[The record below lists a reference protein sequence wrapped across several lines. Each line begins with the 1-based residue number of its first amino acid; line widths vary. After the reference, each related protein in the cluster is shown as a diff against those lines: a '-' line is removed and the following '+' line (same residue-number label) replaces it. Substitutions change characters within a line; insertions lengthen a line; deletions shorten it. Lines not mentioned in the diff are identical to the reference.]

1 MGRNTEPL
9 LKVAHMPHDKLTGE
23 VEYCSCE
30 SYAVAGGVQ
39 HATCPVCGKPFDMPR
54 CSCGS
59 LVALGKR
66 RCNVCGTLYPGC
78 DPEPATDQH
87 DSLLD
92 GLAFLLLVIVNT
104 GVPGLGMGLSMALGI
119 GLEMALHK
127 LSAKYL
133 STHQGFILGVSVVG
147 ISALVWAV
155 GWFMSKRTD

>member
-1 MGRNTEPL
+1 MGRNTEPP
-9 LKVAHMPHDKLTGE
+9 LKVAHMQHDKLTGE

-30 SYAVAGGVQ
+30 SYVVAGGVQ

-59 LVALGKR
+59 LVVLGKR
-66 RCNVCGTLYPGC
+66 RCDVCGTLYSGC
-78 DPEPATDQH
+78 DPEPTTDHH

-92 GLAFLLLVIVNT
+92 GLVFLLLVIVN
-104 GVPGLGMGLSMALGI
+104 MGGPALGI
-119 GLEMALHK
+119 GLTMAFHK
-127 LSAKYL
+127 LSTKYL
-133 STHQGFILGVSVVG
+133 STHQESILGVTVVG

>member
-30 SYAVAGGVQ
+30 SYAVASGVQ
-39 HATCPVCGKPFDMPR
+39 HATCPVCCKPFDMPR
-54 CSCGS
+54 CSCGN
-59 LVALGKR
+59 LVVLGKR
-66 RCNVCGTLYPGC
+66 RCDVCGTLYPGC

-92 GLAFLLLVIVNT
+92 GLAILLLVIVN
-104 GVPGLGMGLSMALGI
+104 MGGPALGV
-119 GLEMALHK
+119 GLTMALHK
-127 LSAKYL
+127 LSTKYL
-133 STHQGFILGVSVVG
+133 STHQGSILWVTVVG